1 MSDQEANI
9 EKNGFERDAEEEVA
23 RIVAQADKT
32 NLTLPSGYLLVPR
45 SIRSL
50 LRVH

>member
-1 MSDQEANI
+1 MSDQKANP
-9 EKNGFERDAEEEVA
+9 EENGLERGAEEEVA

-32 NLTLPSGYLLVPR
+32 NLTLPSGYFLVPR
-45 SIRSL
+45 SIRRL